1 MINIPKPKGVSVPN
15 LRSLLRSDSG
25 SKVSSSNSGPSPYM
39 KSAKKAVSNYL
50 AKPWLQGW
58 QWAIEIGAPDAPSGV
73 DIYVKDVSFGAG
85 SVDSDTKI
93 IGAGG
98 IALPTTSSVGEI
110 TMTVRDED
118 SLVMNEWFDKRLALV
133 KNTDG
138 TLNLPA
144 EYVFDIR
151 MFTIGSD
158 GSKKLLKSYQVFPA
172 KKGDI
177 TWSREDINTV
187 ASFPLVF
194 QKFSSVGKKV
204 F

>member
-1 MINIPKPKGVSVPN
+1 MSSY
-15 LRSLLRSDSG
+15 RSYG
-25 SKVSSSNSGPSPYM
+25 GGNSSPYM
-39 KSAKKAVSNYL
+39 KVAKKVVSDYFSR
-50 AKPWLQGW
+50 PWLQGW
-58 QWAIEIGAPDAPSGV
+58 QWSIEIVSPDAPSDV

-85 SVDSDTKI
+85 SIDSDVKV
-93 IGAGG
+93 IGSGG

-133 KNTDG
+133 KNKDG
-138 TLNLPA
+138 TINLPY
-144 EYVFDIR
+144 EYVFEIR
-151 MFTIGSD
+151 MFTISSD
-158 GSKKLLKSYQVFPA
+158 GTKKLLKSYQVFPT

-177 TWSREDINTV
+177 TWSREEVNTV